1 MIYLKRCSPC
11 LHFRDREKRGEK
23 MDILKIAVLGVSGVL
38 LALLLKQV
46 KPEYSTFISMAACI
60 CIFIYLMSR
69 LQTVLG
75 YLGQL
80 EALVHVDGIYL
91 DTILKMLGITY
102 ITQFA
107 SDICKDAGYSAVS
120 SQIELFAKVSILFLS
135 FPVLMALVQTI
146 GEVL

>member
-1 MIYLKRCSPC
+1 MK
-11 LHFRDREKRGEK
+11 EV
-23 MDILKIAVLGVSGVL
+23 DILKIAVLAVSGVL
-38 LALLLKQV
+38 LALMLKQA
-46 KPEYSTFISMAACI
+46 KPEYSTLISMAACI
-60 CIFIYLMSR
+60 CIFIYLMSK

-80 EALVHVDGIYL
+80 EALVHVDGVYL
-91 DTILKMLGITY
+91 NMVLKMLGITY

-120 SQIELFAKVSILFLS
+120 SQIELFAKVSIIFLS
-135 FPVLMALVQTI
+135 FPILMALVQTI